1 MSIIDSIKT
10 ALSIMFNNKGRTFLT
25 VLGIVVGIAA
35 VIVVYSAG
43 EGISGLIFKQVESF
57 GTDIIETEIKVP
69 SNKKGQAA
77 ETESAGAL
85 ATGVQITTLT
95 LDDMDQV
102 TKDSSNVKAAYGAIM
117 GQEIVNYGNQTRKAF
132 LLGTSASYINID
144 KSEIDYGRWFTESE
158 DKTLATVAVIG
169 SSMKEKLF
177 GDQDPIGKTV
187 SIRKEK
193 FIIIGVMKEKGTVM
207 FMNYDDYV
215 YIPVRTMQ
223 KKVMG
228 INHLMYMVHQL
239 KNVDLALDTAEE
251 ARYIIRA
258 KHGITNPDKDDFR
271 VVTMIESMDTLK
283 TITGAI
289 TLLLLGIVAISLIV
303 GGVGVM
309 NIMYVIVTERTA
321 EIGLR
326 KAVGGTFH
334 DIMEQFL
341 IESTMITILGGIIG
355 VGLGIGLSFLISIV
369 ATSFGL
375 DWQFIVPLRAYVV
388 AMLFSLI
395 FGVLFGLY
403 PARQAARLDPIEALR
418 NE

>member
-1 MSIIDSIKT
+1 MHLFDFFKSSIKVML
-10 ALSIMFNNKGRTFLT
+10 ANKARTFLT
-25 VLGIVVGIAA
+25 VLGIMVGIAA

-43 EGISGLIFKQVESF
+43 EGISGLVFKQVESF

-69 SNKKGQAA
+69 SDKKGQAG

-95 LDDMDQV
+95 LDDMEAV
-102 TKDSSNVKAAYGAIM
+102 TRNSKNVKAGYGAIM
-117 GQEIVNYGNQTRKAF
+117 GQEIVTYTNETRKAF
-132 LLGTSASYINID
+132 LFGTSADYINID
-144 KSEIDYGRWFTESE
+144 KSQIDSGRWFTDSE
-158 DKTLATVAVIG
+158 DRSLASVAIIG
-169 SSMKEKLF
+169 SKMKAKLF
-177 GDQDPIGKTV
+177 GDQDPIGKSIT
-187 SIRKEK
+187 IRKEK
-193 FIIIGVMKEKGTVM
+193 FTVIGVMKERGTVM
-207 FMNYDDYV
+207 FLDFDDYV
-215 YIPVRTMQ
+215 YVPIRTVQ
-223 KKVMG
+223 KKIMG
-228 INHLMYMVHQL
+228 INHIMYMVHQL
-239 KNVDLALDTAEE
+239 NNVDLALDTAEE
-251 ARYIIRA
+251 ARYILRER
-258 KHGITNPDKDDFR
+258 HGITNPDKDDFR

-309 NIMYVIVTERTA
+309 NIMYVIVSERTA

-326 KAVGGTFH
+326 KAVGATFY
-334 DIMEQFL
+334 DVMSQFL
-341 IESTMITILGGIIG
+341 VESVMITTLGGIVG
-355 VGLGIGLSFLISIV
+355 VGLGIGLSFLISLV

-375 DWQFIVPLRAYVV
+375 EWQFIIPLRAYVV
-388 AMLFSLI
+388 AGLFSLV

>member
-1 MSIIDSIKT
+1 MHLFDFIKSSIKVML
-10 ALSIMFNNKGRTFLT
+10 ANKARTFLT
-25 VLGIVVGIAA
+25 VLGIMVGIAA

-43 EGISGLIFKQVESF
+43 EGISGLVFKQVESF

-95 LDDMDQV
+95 LDDMEAI
-102 TKDSSNVKAAYGAIM
+102 TKNSKNVKAGYGAIM
-117 GQEIVNYGNQTRKAF
+117 GQEIVTYTNETRKAF
-132 LLGTSASYINID
+132 LFGTSADYINID
-144 KSEIDYGRWFTESE
+144 KSQIDSGRWFTDSE
-158 DKTLATVAVIG
+158 DRSLASVAIIG
-169 SSMKEKLF
+169 SKMKAKLF
-177 GDQDPIGKTV
+177 GDQDPLGKSITV
-187 SIRKEK
+187 RKEK
-193 FIIIGVMKEKGTVM
+193 FTVIGVMKERGTVM
-207 FMNYDDYV
+207 FLDFDDYV
-215 YIPVRTMQ
+215 YVPIRTVQ
-223 KKVMG
+223 KKIMG
-228 INHLMYMVHQL
+228 INHIMYMVHQL
-239 KNVDLALDTAEE
+239 NNVDLALDTAEE
-251 ARYIIRA
+251 ARYILRER
-258 KHGITNPDKDDFR
+258 HGITNPDKDDFR

-309 NIMYVIVTERTA
+309 NIMYVIVSERTA

-326 KAVGGTFH
+326 KAVGATFY
-334 DIMEQFL
+334 DVMSQFL
-341 IESTMITILGGIIG
+341 VESVMITTLGGIVG
-355 VGLGIGLSFLISIV
+355 VGLGIGLSFLISVV

-375 DWQFIVPLRAYVV
+375 DWEFIIPLRAYVV
-388 AMLFSLI
+388 AGLFSLI
-395 FGVLFGLY
+395 FGILFGLY

>member
-1 MSIIDSIKT
+1 M
-10 ALSIMFNNKGRTFLT
+10 LNNKARTFLT
-25 VLGIVVGIAA
+25 VLGIMVGIAA
-35 VIVVYSAG
+35 VVVVYSAG

-77 ETESAGAL
+77 EAESAGAL

-95 LDDMDQV
+95 LDDMDAV
-102 TKDSSNVKAAYGAIM
+102 TNNSSNVKGAYAAIM
-117 GQEIVNYGNQTRKAF
+117 GQEIVNYGNQTRKAS
-132 LLGTSASYINID
+132 LLGTSADYINID
-144 KSEIDYGRWFTESE
+144 KSEIDYGRWFTDSE

-169 SSMKEKLF
+169 SGMKEKLF

-187 SIRKEK
+187 SIRKTK
-193 FIIIGVMKEKGTVM
+193 FTIIGVMKTKGAVM

-228 INHLMYMVHQL
+228 INHIMYMVHQL

-258 KHGITNPDKDDFR
+258 NHGITNPDKDDFR
-271 VVTMIESMDTLK
+271 VVTMIESMATLK

-289 TLLLLGIVAISLIV
+289 TLLLLGIVAISLVV

-326 KAVGGTFH
+326 KAVGATFR
-334 DIMEQFL
+334 DIMLEFL
-341 IESTMITILGGIIG
+341 IESAMITLLGGLIG
-355 VGLGIGLSFLISIV
+355 IGLGIGLSYLISII

-375 DWQFIVPLRAYVV
+375 DWQFIIPIRAYVV
-388 AMLFSLI
+388 SIIFSLV

>member
-1 MSIIDSIKT
+1 
-10 ALSIMFNNKGRTFLT
+10 
-25 VLGIVVGIAA
+25 
-35 VIVVYSAG
+35 
-43 EGISGLIFKQVESF
+43 
-57 GTDIIETEIKVP
+57 
-69 SNKKGQAA
+69 
-77 ETESAGAL
+77 
-85 ATGVQITTLT
+85 
-95 LDDMDQV
+95 
-102 TKDSSNVKAAYGAIM
+102 
-117 GQEIVNYGNQTRKAF
+117 
-132 LLGTSASYINID
+132 
-144 KSEIDYGRWFTESE
+144 
-158 DKTLATVAVIG
+158 
-169 SSMKEKLF
+169 
-177 GDQDPIGKTV
+177 
-187 SIRKEK
+187 
-193 FIIIGVMKEKGTVM
+193 
-207 FMNYDDYV
+207 
-215 YIPVRTMQ
+215 MQ

-228 INHLMYMVHQL
+228 INHVMYMVHQL
-239 KNVDLALDTAEE
+239 KNVDLALNTAEE

-258 KHGITNPDKDDFR
+258 KHDITNPDKDDFR

-355 VGLGIGLSFLISIV
+355 VGLGIGLSYLISLV

-375 DWQFIVPLRAYVV
+375 DWQFIIPIRAYIV

-403 PARQAARLDPIEALR
+403 PARLAARLDPIEALR

>member
-1 MSIIDSIKT
+1 ML
-10 ALSIMFNNKGRTFLT
+10 ANKGRTFLT

-35 VIVVYSAG
+35 VVVVYSAG
-43 EGISGLIFKQVESF
+43 EGVSGLIFKQVETF

-69 SNKKGQAA
+69 SDKKGQAG

-95 LDDMDQV
+95 LDDMDAV
-102 TKDSSNVKAAYGAIM
+102 TKNSSNVKAAYGAIM
-117 GQEIVNYGNQTRKAF
+117 GQEIVNYGNETRRAF
-132 LLGTSASYINID
+132 LFGTSADYINID
-144 KSEIDYGRWFTESE
+144 KSQIDYGRWFTDSE
-158 DKTLATVAVIG
+158 DRTLSAVAVIG
-169 SSMKEKLF
+169 SKMKEKLF
-177 GDQDPIGKTV
+177 GDQDPLGK
-187 SIRKEK
+187 SINIRREK
-193 FIIIGVMKEKGTVM
+193 FTIVGVMKDRGAVM
-207 FMNYDDYV
+207 FMDFDDYV

-228 INHLMYMVHQL
+228 INHVMYMVHQL

-258 KHGITNPDKDDFR
+258 KHDITNPDKDDFR
-271 VVTMIESMDTLK
+271 VVTMIESMATLK
-283 TITGAI
+283 TVTNAI
-289 TLLLLGIVAISLIV
+289 TWLLLGIVAISLIV

-326 KAVGGTFH
+326 KAVGATFH

-341 IESTMITILGGIIG
+341 VESTLITILGGVI
-355 VGLGIGLSFLISIV
+355 GIGLGLLMSYGISLV
-369 ATSFGL
+369 AVSFGL
-375 DWQFIVPLRAYVV
+375 DWEFTVPFRAYVV
-388 AMLFSLI
+388 SMLFSLV